1 LEIFEIDRWRLR
13 LYNKQVNY
21 LTLLKRGKNEKEK
34 KKTQV
39 EIKKG

>member
-1 LEIFEIDRWRLR
+1 M
-13 LYNKQVNY
+13 YNKQVNY